1 MSHLLSFLEQYSHL
15 QQLQQQADQYRM
27 QLRRHRVQ
35 HRRKMKALRSSYR
48 QRLRDKGS
56 VIHSL
61 EEAIAQQQTPS
72 PDNDSKD
79 ICVALFFLY
88 IFYNSDRKGGTYG
101 TLSTINILSF
111 RMLGLTFYTAK
122 TEFEENISNL
132 VPCNPL
138 IGNARSF

>member
-15 QQLQQQADQYRM
+15 QQLQQQAEQYRM

-48 QRLRDKGS
+48 QRLSDKSS

-72 PDNDSKD
+72 PDNDSKGID
-79 ICVALFFLY
+79 FLSSFF
-88 IFYNSDRKGGTYG
+88 
-101 TLSTINILSF
+101 
-111 RMLGLTFYTAK
+111 
-122 TEFEENISNL
+122 
-132 VPCNPL
+132 
-138 IGNARSF
+138 